1 MYKYLAALI
10 ILTFIFF
17 FYVHITKITNVNNHL
32 DILQVYDPDP
42 ELAYELL
49 GHNQPIVFQRELAF
63 WKDFNK
69 LLGQPLSEI
78 KTLITSQPEMNYS
91 TSIKMNLEPYNLP
104 LSYDWLI
111 DIRPI
116 ILDDTNGIFFIKQVN
131 YLQMFGCVSGQFRII
146 ITPPDQSSKLEPFKN
161 HVSSKD
167 ATAML
172 DAQPMELNY
181 IEIIVRESNLIYI
194 PWGWHYFIYRPASG
208 NGDGNSNQG
217 ESVVLDCLNKS
228 VINLL

>member
-1 MYKYLAALI
+1 MYRYLAALI
-10 ILTFIFF
+10 ILVVILF
-17 FYVHITKITNVNNHL
+17 FYAHITKITNVNNHL
-32 DILQVYDPDP
+32 DILQVHDPEP

-49 GHNQPIVFQRELAF
+49 CHNQPIVFQRELAF

-69 LLGQPLSEI
+69 LLGQPLDYI
-78 KTLITSQPEMNYS
+78 KNSITSQPEMNYS

-116 ILDDTNGIFFIKQVN
+116 SLDDTNGIFFIKQVN

-146 ITPPDQSSKLEPFKN
+146 ITPPDQSSKLEPFTNNVSNKN
-161 HVSSKD
+161 
-167 ATAML
+167 ANAML

-181 IEIIVRESNLIYI
+181 IEIIIREGNLIYI
-194 PWGWHYFIYRPASG
+194 PWGWHYFIYRPALA
-208 NGDGNSNQG
+208 NSNG
-217 ESVVLDCLNKS
+217 TESIILDCLNKS

>member
-1 MYKYLAALI
+1 MYKYLATLI
-10 ILTFIFF
+10 ILAFIFF

-32 DILQVYDPDP
+32 DILQVHDPEP

-49 GHNQPIVFQRELAF
+49 GNNQPIVFQRELAY

-69 LLGQPLSEI
+69 LLGRPLGDI
-78 KTLITSQPEMNYS
+78 KTSITSQSEINYS
-91 TSIKMNLEPYNLP
+91 TSIKTNLEPFNLP

-116 ILDDTNGIFFIKQVN
+116 ILDDTSGIFFIKQVN

-146 ITPPDQSSKLEPFKN
+146 ITPPVQSSKLEPFTN
-161 HVSSKD
+161 HVSKKD
-167 ATAML
+167 ATKIL
-172 DAQPMELNY
+172 DAQPIELNY
-181 IEIIVRESNLIYI
+181 IEIIIRKSNMIYI
-194 PWGWHYFIYRPASG
+194 PWGWHYFIYRSSTS
-208 NGDGNSNQG
+208 NGE
-217 ESVVLDCLNKS
+217 ESIILDCLNKS